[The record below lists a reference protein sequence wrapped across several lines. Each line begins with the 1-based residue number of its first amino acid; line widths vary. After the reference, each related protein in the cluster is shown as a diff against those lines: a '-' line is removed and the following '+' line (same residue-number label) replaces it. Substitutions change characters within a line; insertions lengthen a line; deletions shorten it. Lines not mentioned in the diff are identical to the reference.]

1 MYIYKNMAELRKQRG
16 LSQGDIADVL
26 GITRQQYQLYES
38 GKREIWLHQMIEL
51 ADFYGVSMDFIV
63 GRNIDKMAAR

>member
-63 GRNIDKMAAR
+63 GRNIDEMAAR